1 MNPIAT
7 IISGLTTLFTWF
19 KERAKETHDLKIAE
33 IRAKKQIVLSKDM
46 ANSEWEIAQLLD
58 KDKLLRWAAF
68 LLFAS
73 PLIASLVSPTWGA
86 WVQRAWHSLEP
97 WEANVLSGMCL
108 AVFGLKKIPQLVGNT
123 VGAVVDAIKK
133 PKLPPP
139 RDTDEE

>member
-1 MNPIAT
+1 MYLIAA
-7 IISGLTTLFTWF
+7 ILSGFGTLFRWL
-19 KERAKETHDLKIAE
+19 KARAEAQQDLKLAE
-33 IRAKKQIVLSKDM
+33 IQAKKQILLSKEM

-58 KDKLLRWAAF
+58 KDKMLRWAAF

-73 PLIASLVSPTWGA
+73 PLIAAMISPAWGA

-108 AVFGLKKIPQLVGNT
+108 AVFGLRKIPQLLGST
-123 VGAVVDAIKK
+123 VGAVVDALKR

-139 RDTDEE
+139 QQTRDD